1 MKTLLLPALAA
12 AAVCSAS
19 AENPCVVDLPA
30 VLKLAGANHDEIEL
44 ARSRQA
50 EAIATSVQAWQRFW
64 PGITI
69 GSAWRGHEGNI
80 QDVAGAILDI
90 NKRQYTVGGAV
101 LLDWAPGDFYY
112 GALAAEQRAIA
123 AGELTEKARLDL
135 IQRAV
140 VNYYD
145 LLRAEAVIAVMTEEL
160 RLLGDYASQLS
171 GAVEA
176 GTAFRA
182 DLLRVQAQ
190 TSRDRLRLRQ
200 AEEERDRGAAIL
212 AETLRLAPD
221 CALRPAKA
229 DLVPVT
235 LTEPRDVSSLVAEAG
250 DHRPELHAAGAV
262 IQAAV
267 LERKRSRVAP
277 WIPNVQ
283 AGYAG
288 GGLGGG
294 KADHLDHFDGQQD
307 FVVTMGWKIGPGG
320 LFDRQ
325 AQAIASAREQAALSQ
340 AARVRAEIGREV
352 VDAAVRVE
360 SARDQIA
367 INTEAVAASEAMVR
381 LARERQASQIG
392 VVLEYLLAQEEL
404 TRARQS
410 QIEAITGFN
419 KAQHALLRA
428 VGKAATLRD

>member
-1 MKTLLLPALAA
+1 MKTLLLALLATAALAA
-12 AAVCSAS
+12 ASAGDRQML
-19 AENPCVVDLPA
+19 DLPA

-44 ARSRQA
+44 ARSRQV
-50 EAIATSVQAWQRFW
+50 EAIASSVQAWQRFW
-64 PGITI
+64 PGLTI

-80 QDVAGAILDI
+80 QDVAGAILDV

-123 AGELTEKARLDL
+123 SGELTEKARLDL
-135 IQRAV
+135 ILRAV
-140 VNYYD
+140 EDYYD
-145 LLRAEAVIAVMTEEL
+145 LLGAEAVIGVVADEL
-160 RLLGDYASQLS
+160 RLVGEYAAQLS

-190 TSRDRLRLRQ
+190 VSRDRLRLRQ
-200 AEEERDRGAAIL
+200 GEEQRDRAAAIL

-221 CALRPAKA
+221 AALRPAKA
-229 DLVPVT
+229 DLVPV
-235 LTEPRDVSSLVAEAG
+235 SLMGTQNVAALIAEAG
-250 DHRPELHAAGAV
+250 DHRPELRAAGA
-262 IQAAV
+262 AANAAA
-267 LERKRSRVAP
+267 LERKRSRAAP
-277 WIPNVQ
+277 WIPSLQ
-283 AGYAG
+283 AGYTA

-294 KADHLDHFDGQQD
+294 KTDHLGNFDGQQD
-307 FVVTMGWKIGPGG
+307 FFATLGWKIGPGG

-325 AQAIASAREQAALSQ
+325 SQTIAGAREQAAVSETLRLK
-340 AARVRAEIGREV
+340 AAIGREV
-352 VDAAVRVE
+352 VDAALRVE
-360 SARDQIA
+360 SARDQIGF
-367 INTEAVAASEAMVR
+367 NTEAVSASEAMVR

-410 QIEAITGFN
+410 QIEAVTGFN

-428 VGKAATLRD
+428 VGKAR